1 MIFKC
6 PAHLNI
12 WSDLELVMSRVT
24 VLGGCGVVGTVA
36 VKTLV
41 SSGDFSEIIIGDID
55 LEKANECAS
64 AIGDECLSTFRV
76 DASDPAAIKEAI
88 KGSDVVLNCCGPFY
102 RLGPIVLKAVI
113 ESGINY
119 VDVCDDYDATKKLLA
134 MDKTAKK
141 AGISALT
148 GMGSSPGVANLLVK
162 FCADLMLDK
171 IDSIDILHAHGGEP
185 TEGPAVVAHRIHSM
199 TSPIP
204 MYLNGKFT
212 TVDYF
217 GESGRALEQDVTFH
231 CVGTYR
237 CYPYPH
243 PETITLPNYI
253 KCKSVTNL
261 GCVIPPEYYRMIQ
274 EIVRLG
280 IVSEEPLTVGNQKVV
295 PRDFAIA
302 HIIQQRERILKEAK
316 FGEQRGCLKITIKGI
331 EDGEPKQYDFS
342 MASIGQSMGEG
353 TGIPAA
359 LGAILMQRGKITEK
373 GVLPPE
379 ACVKP
384 LDFLGLMQEH
394 LKLDK
399 MTGGESP
406 LIIEAIDKDGKVE
419 QLKM

>member
-1 MIFKC
+1 
-6 PAHLNI
+6 
-12 WSDLELVMSRVT
+12 MSRVT

-36 VKTLV
+36 VKTLIA
-41 SSGDFSEIIIGDID
+41 SGDFSEIVIGDID
-55 LEKANECAS
+55 LDKANECIS
-64 AIGDECLSTFRV
+64 QIGDECLSSFGV
-76 DASDPAAIKEAI
+76 DASDPSAIKEAI
-88 KGSDVVLNCCGPFY
+88 NGSDVVLNCCGPFY
-102 RLGPIVLKAVI
+102 KLGPIVLKAVI

-119 VDVCDDYDATKKLLA
+119 VDVCDDYDATKKLLEMNKA
-134 MDKTAKK
+134 AKK

-162 FCADLMLDK
+162 FCSDLMLDEV
-171 IDSIDILHAHGGEP
+171 DSIDILHAHGGEP
-185 TEGPAVVAHRIHSM
+185 TEGAAVVAHRIHSM

-204 MYLNGKFT
+204 MFLDGKFT

-217 GESGRALEQDVTFH
+217 GESGRALEEDVTFH

-253 KCKSVTNL
+253 KCKRVTNL

-274 EIVRLG
+274 DIARLG
-280 IVSEEPLTVGNQKVV
+280 IVSEEPLTVGDQHVV

-302 HIIQQRERILKEAK
+302 FIIQQRERILREAK
-316 FGEQRGCLKITIKGI
+316 FGEQRGCLKITITGI
-331 EDGEPKQYDFS
+331 EDGEPRQYDFS

-379 ACVKP
+379 ACVTP

-406 LIIEAIDKDGKVE
+406 LIIESIDKTGKAE
-419 QLKM
+419 RLKM

>member
-1 MIFKC
+1 
-6 PAHLNI
+6 
-12 WSDLELVMSRVT
+12 MSRIT

-55 LEKANECAS
+55 LEKANECVS

-76 DASDPAAIKEAI
+76 DATDPTAIKQAI

-134 MDKTAKK
+134 MDKNAKK
-141 AGISALT
+141 AGISAIT

-162 FCADLMLDK
+162 FCSDLMLDE

-231 CVGTYR
+231 YLGTFR

-243 PETITLPNYI
+243 PETITLPNYV
-253 KCKSVTNL
+253 KCKRVSNL
-261 GCVIPPEYYRMIQ
+261 GCVIPLEYYHMIQ
-274 EIVRLG
+274 DIVRLG
-280 IVSEEPLTVGNQKVV
+280 IVSEEPLTVGNQKVI

-302 HIIQQRERILKEAK
+302 HIIKERERILKETK

-342 MASIGQSMGEG
+342 MASVGQSMGEG